1 MGQSIIKQTI
11 KLMESLQMNKVQ
23 HLLDLYWD
31 YKIPVNLDKL
41 VKNMGLHVRYV
52 EYIEGDSPEYKLTGR
67 IDQINGLIVCSI
79 NSTQSNLIQRFTL
92 AHLIGH
98 YICNHGF
105 GFKCNLKSF
114 DVIDS
119 KNLDMFNSIIDPRN
133 IEANKVAIQILM
145 PEVAVN
151 HLIQKENITDIAE
164 LTRWFEVSQTM
175 MLDRLKQLDWLK

>member
-1 MGQSIIKQTI
+1 MSYYSHMGQLIIKQTI

-105 GFKCNLKSF
+105 GFK
-114 DVIDS
+114 
-119 KNLDMFNSIIDPRN
+119 LDMFNSTIDPRN

-145 PEVAVN
+145 
-151 HLIQKENITDIAE
+151 QK
-164 LTRWFEVSQTM
+164 
-175 MLDRLKQLDWLK
+175 WLSII